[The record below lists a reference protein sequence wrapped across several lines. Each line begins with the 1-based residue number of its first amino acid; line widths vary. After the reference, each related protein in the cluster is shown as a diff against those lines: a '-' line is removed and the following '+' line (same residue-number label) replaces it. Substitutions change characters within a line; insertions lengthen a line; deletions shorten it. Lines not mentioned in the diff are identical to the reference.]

1 MPKRKILVVD
11 NEVEFASMVRL
22 NLEQTDDYVVKIET
36 KGSRA
41 VNTAKEFKPD
51 LIFLDILMP
60 DMEGGNVLREMKKEE
75 ELKDIPVVFLTA
87 LVDDKEVASENGLI
101 GGQAYLAKPV
111 TTAKL
116 LACINK
122 YLRY

>member
-11 NEVEFASMVRL
+11 NEVEFASMVRM
-22 NLEQTDDYVVKIET
+22 NLEQNDEYEVKIET
-36 KGSRA
+36 KGARA
-41 VNTAKEFKPD
+41 VNAAKEFIPD

-60 DMEGGNVLREMKKEE
+60 DMEGGSVLRAIKMEE

-87 LVDDKEVASENGLI
+87 LVEDKEINPEDGLI
-101 GGQAYLAKPV
+101 GEQAYLAKPV
-111 TTAKL
+111 TTSKL

-122 YLRY
+122 HLRY